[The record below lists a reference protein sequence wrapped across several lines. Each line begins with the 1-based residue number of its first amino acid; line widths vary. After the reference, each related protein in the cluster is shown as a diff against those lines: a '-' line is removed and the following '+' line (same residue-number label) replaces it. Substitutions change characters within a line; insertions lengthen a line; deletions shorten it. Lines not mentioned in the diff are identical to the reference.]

1 MTMPTPDNPIQQ
13 AQDGADCAG
22 RSEGGHP
29 THWLVP
35 LLYEAAERIRV
46 DADDLKA
53 AHAPDGNWAGEE
65 LAEVEHDRD
74 IRLSARLILAAT
86 RLERGEV

>member
-1 MTMPTPDNPIQQ
+1 VREVRAMSKQ
-13 AQDGADCAG
+13 
-22 RSEGGHP
+22 
-29 THWLVP
+29 LVE

-46 DADDLKA
+46 DADDLKE

-74 IRLSARLILAAT
+74 IRLSARLILAAK